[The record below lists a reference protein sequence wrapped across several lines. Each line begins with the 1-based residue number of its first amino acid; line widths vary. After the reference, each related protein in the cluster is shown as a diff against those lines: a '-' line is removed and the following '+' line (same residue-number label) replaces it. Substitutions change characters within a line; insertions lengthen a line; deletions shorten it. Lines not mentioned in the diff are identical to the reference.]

1 MKYHIER
8 WDRDEAEWRMVA
20 TFADP
25 RDLIS
30 FLHTYIGWRNCA
42 VYLDGALVAN
52 GRQYSMS
59 VSRSVFTSHVKD
71 LVIETAP
78 TA

>member
-1 MKYHIER
+1 VKYHIER
-8 WDRDEAEWRMVA
+8 WCRESAEWLMVA

-30 FLHTYIGWRNCA
+30 FLHTYIGWRNCT
-42 VYLDGALVAN
+42 VYVDGVMIAN
-52 GRQYSMS
+52 GRQYSMT
-59 VSRSVFTSHVKD
+59 VSRSVFTGHVKD
-71 LVIETAP
+71 AVLEAAP